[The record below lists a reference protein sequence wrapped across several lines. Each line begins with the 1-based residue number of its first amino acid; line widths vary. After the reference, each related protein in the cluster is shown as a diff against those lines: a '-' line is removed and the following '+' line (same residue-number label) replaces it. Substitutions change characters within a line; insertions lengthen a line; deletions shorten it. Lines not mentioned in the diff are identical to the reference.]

1 MNTQLL
7 GINFYFKKVMFFS
20 ITFLL
25 IGYSQVCIGQ
35 NTDSLAAIDNIKA
48 IQQSL
53 ATDPQMLTGQHGFLL
68 INLETKKVILE
79 EQAGKAFAPAS
90 TLKLLSTAS
99 ALEVLGEDYRF
110 KTVFGYT
117 GQIVGDGILDGD
129 LVIKGSGD
137 PSLASNYTEPTMGIT
152 ALCKKMAKAVV
163 AAGIKTIYGK
173 VIIDNSL
180 YSGFVISDGYPVGD
194 IGNYYGAAIFAT
206 NVSDNQLEVSF
217 EPSKKGA
224 KTFVRSI
231 FPADGSFE
239 IVNHVTTASAGT
251 GDRTIAYSFPF
262 GKSILFKGTIP
273 ESKKPFKIRISMP
286 NPPLLL
292 GNYFQQA
299 LAGEQLGI
307 GNDYLVSDVPVKFK
321 PIDTLVSNPLKDLV
335 NSCNLYSL
343 NHYAESMLMASAYH
357 TANARD
363 MTGALAWSEKY
374 WKSRGI
380 EVSFNKLYDGS
391 GLSPNNGM
399 SVQTMG
405 MLLSYIANKPYGAQL
420 IEGLPTLGST
430 GTLMDAAPKSA
441 NNGRIKAKTGSI
453 GGVYNFAGYVLDS
466 KTNKPKYAFVIF
478 NSRFTGSAANFKR
491 KCGKLMSAL
500 SNLP

>member
-1 MNTQLL
+1 MNTQFL
-7 GINFYFKKVMFFS
+7 GMKLHIKKVMFLS

-25 IGYSQVCIGQ
+25 VGIFQVCKGQ
-35 NTDSLAAIDNIKA
+35 NADSLAVIANIKA
-48 IQQSL
+48 IQQAL
-53 ATDPQMLTGQHGFLL
+53 ASDPQMLTGQHGFLL
-68 INLETKKVILE
+68 INLETKKVLLE

-99 ALEVLGEDYRF
+99 ALEVLGEDYKF

-152 ALCKKMAKAVV
+152 ALCKKIAKAVV
-163 AAGIKTIYGK
+163 AAGIKTVYGK

-224 KTFVRSI
+224 KTYIRTI

-239 IVNHVTTASAGT
+239 IVNEVTTASAGT

-262 GKSILFKGTIP
+262 GKSVLFKGTIP
-273 ESKKPFKIRISMP
+273 ESKKPFKVRISMP

-307 GNDYLVSDVPVKFK
+307 GNDYVVSTTEVKFK
-321 PIDTLVSNPLKDLV
+321 PIDTIISNPLKDLV

-343 NHYAESMLMASAYH
+343 NHYAESMLMASAH
-357 TANARD
+357 HSVNARD
-363 MTGALAWSEKY
+363 MIGALAWSEKY
-374 WKSRGI
+374 WKIRGV
-380 EVSFNKLYDGS
+380 EVNYNKLYDGS
-391 GLSPNNGM
+391 GLSPSNGM

-405 MLLSYIANKPYGAQL
+405 SLLSYIASKPYGTQL
-420 IEGLPTLGST
+420 IDGLPTLGST

-441 NNGRIKAKTGSI
+441 TNSRIKAKTGSI
-453 GGVYNFAGYVLDS
+453 AGVYNFAGYVLDS
-466 KTNKPKYAFVIF
+466 KTNKPKYAFVLF
-478 NSRFTGSAANFKR
+478 NNRFTGSAANFKR

-500 SNLP
+500 GTLP